1 MREIEKDDNV
11 DCHAVT
17 CIFLVCGGNDIEN
30 AKNIDNVKED
40 YKKLLVYAQQAF
52 PNAAINV
59 VSLIPRR
66 PKYNNHIDDMHA
78 MNDWVLSHCENYG
91 IRFVDI
97 FHFFVDKLSRKLNY
111 KLINSRD
118 KLHFTKV
125 GDSVLGKVLI
135 AVANRPR

>member
-1 MREIEKDDNV
+1 MREVANDDNF

-30 AKNIDNVKED
+30 ANNIDKVKED
-40 YKKLLVYAQQAF
+40 YKKLLLYAQQAF
-52 PNAAINV
+52 PNATINA

-66 PKYNNHIDDMHA
+66 AKYRNHIDDMHA
-78 MNDWVLSHCENYG
+78 MNDWLLTYCKNCG

-97 FHFFVDKLSRKLNY
+97 FHFFVDKLSRELNY
-111 KLINSRD
+111 KLINSHD
-118 KLHFTKV
+118 KLHLTKV